1 MANGASGYF
10 GVYRGVVLNNAD
22 PEKLG
27 RLILQVPTVLG
38 NRQSS
43 WASPSVTAGV
53 AVSIPRPG
61 DHVWVMFEGGSTDAP
76 VWTGVSLDP
85 RLSPDV
91 ASTETA
97 WADITGKPE
106 TATRWPRWDEVTGKP
121 TGSAKAFT
129 MTVMG
134 A

>member
-1 MANGASGYF
+1 MRGASGYF

-22 PEKLG
+22 PEKIG
-27 RLILQVPTVLG
+27 RLILQVPSVLG

-43 WASPSVTAGV
+43 WALPSAPAGV
-53 AVSIPRPG
+53 AIVAPEPG

-76 VWTGVSLDP
+76 IWTGVGLDP
-85 RLSPDV
+85 RMSPAIPPATVPWTDV
-91 ASTETA
+91 
-97 WADITGKPE
+97 TGKPE
-106 TATRWPRWDEVTGKP
+106 TATRWPKWDEVTDKP

-129 MTVMG
+129 MTMMG